1 MTRSSTTHTLTER
14 QRLVNDLADN
24 DVMILRNHGLLTV
37 GVTVGVTVAQAFANL
52 LRLLD
57 QRDGS
62 YKN

>member
-14 QRLVNDLADN
+14 QRLVNDLGDN

-37 GVTVGVTVAQAFANL
+37 GVTVAQVFANL

-57 QRDGS
+57 QRDAS